1 MTNTTAVG
9 VTVADV
15 MSRDL
20 VTVQPE
26 TSLDQAVRLMAD
38 HHVSGLPVVN
48 DDGKLVGVLSETDL
62 MWQQTGAP
70 LPTYIMLLDS
80 VIYLKNPAEY
90 SKELHKALGQ
100 WVRDVMTEK
109 VITAQADWSLQRAA
123 QVMHEHKVRRLPVV
137 TEAGQLV
144 GLLTRGDI
152 VREMAAIA
160 APNPNPSSNNLA
172 NPAQ

>member
-1 MTNTTAVG
+1 MTNTAAVG
-9 VTVADV
+9 VTVAEV

-48 DDGKLVGVLSETDL
+48 EAGNLAGVLSETDL

-100 WVRDVMTEK
+100 RVQDVMTDK
-109 VITAQADWSLQRAA
+109 VITARPDWSLQRAA
-123 QVMHEHKVRRLPVV
+123 QVMHEHQVRRLPVV
-137 TEAGQLV
+137 TEAGQLA
-144 GLLTRGDI
+144 GILTRGDI

-160 APNPNPSSNNLA
+160 APDADRSTDTA
-172 NPAQ
+172 NPDQ